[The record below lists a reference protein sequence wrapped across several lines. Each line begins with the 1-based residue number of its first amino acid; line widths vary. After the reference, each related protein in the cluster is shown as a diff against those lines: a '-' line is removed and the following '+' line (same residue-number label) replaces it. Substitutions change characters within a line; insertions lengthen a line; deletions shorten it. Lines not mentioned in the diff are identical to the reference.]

1 MSDRGRILVADRDRL
16 MREVLRVI
24 LCRAGYE
31 VSLAKDGLQVVEMAA
46 GENPDLVLIDEMLP
60 DLHGYDVCKAIK
72 RFWYPPAVFVVTGS
86 SPDAKRR
93 SQIMRDCGADQ
104 VILKPVDHGVLQGFI
119 KRQLGPPGLTRASRL
134 DLAGRDR
141 DVRAA
146 LELRRVNLASSAKG
160 AGVPSLAKS
169 SL

>member
-1 MSDRGRILVADRDRL
+1 MMSDRGRILVADRDKL

-31 VSLAKDGLQVVEMAA
+31 VSLAEDGLQAVEMAA

-60 DLHGYDVCKAIK
+60 DLHGYDICKAIK

-86 SPDAKRR
+86 SPDAEGR

-104 VILKPVDHGVLQGFI
+104 VILKPVDYGELQEFI
-119 KRQLGPPGLTRASRL
+119 KKRLGPGLTPTDRL

-141 DVRAA
+141 AVRAA
-146 LELRRVNLASSAKG
+146 LEFRRMKLASCPMG
-160 AGVPSLAKS
+160 AGVPNLAKS